1 MEKPTKAGPK
11 PYLPPT
17 KTKFIER
24 YNIPEKKVDE
34 SLVLKLFLYVDE
46 GNISKVKQYVQENY
60 LLLNVKNEN
69 GESPIHYVIKSTN
82 MINEDKNNLVKYLL
96 LRGASAIS
104 YDKYNIT
111 PLHLAVKA
119 QIPEIIELLIKYGAD
134 INSLDSNNMNSLH
147 YAVLGKTT
155 PCISER
161 IEEDK
166 SLVQREK
173 KPLSEDTKI
182 VKNITDNVN
191 ELFFKWTIIQ
201 RFFKNI
207 YNNID
212 NYDNLYAS
220 ELKIKK
226 DELNKKVEEIINN
239 KDINLDR
246 KQDEIEKELA
256 KISDD
261 LKNSLMGNIKDSLMN
276 MSNFFGYDVANDKIV
291 ISNDKFSPL
300 LIEKQIFANINKSRL
315 DLNGIIDNFKQKATD
330 SNTRLLNIRNN
341 LLNVRWL
348 NKTLVINYVWDG
360 NSGTL
365 PIPLNKLGQQLN
377 PLYIAKA
384 GMPPNIPIDDANL
397 NREYQL
403 SKADIDYNLIF
414 VDTHKYALNQDVEYD
429 FDIGTTFTTM
439 EPARYVRMTKQ
450 QVAELKKANP
460 RINVEANILGYDSD
474 INNSLTPQLL
484 NDFNGTPAARQTA
497 TFPFTFPLQVN
508 IGGRIMYGNN
518 DLPPNV
524 KKTFVKELYVMNK
537 LLLQQLNIISRDLE
551 VLQSFVEY
559 YESWNIMVHLI
570 PTIVVCILNSLML
583 IRNMKEQLE
592 ANKTKFDNIKQ
603 LFSAKFTD
611 PVYQNLPHLWVYEA
625 AIDEIDKA
633 LKEYNAFEINV
644 NESYGIVRTFIE
656 KYNILIDQ
664 LTDLQ
669 GFSQIKSFH
678 NDFKEND
685 DTFINNPNYSKKRFF
700 ENNLNDYKINL
711 KDYKDLKSLNTD
723 KDFYRTTFLT
733 NLIQTTNTFDNDG
746 TRRTDIGIITGNIT
760 NYLYPDNNVIVP
772 YLTDE
777 KFLQIAPYNA
787 AKYNSAFFNFTNI
800 NFNGA
805 SPNVSKTNANDLSI
819 KNVVG
824 NHYLLLKYFIIT
836 YFGNLLTSNTTIHPV
851 LRGKIGADNVN
862 TIVDSIKSNLDDYKI
877 MYKDKLKLSDAEF
890 GYNQYKLLVEVMSET
905 FDNYL
910 EFLTKKKSQ
919 SMAYD
924 LLDSYKL
931 RTGIDTKITFRAMDV
946 FPIAKSDKEFE
957 NLGIK
962 TKLTV
967 EEILDIAEDDYDK
980 FVEADLIKEPKKD
993 IIYKNDENCYIV
1005 NLDIID
1011 LLIKNKIMLNQKD
1024 NSGKMP
1030 MTYAL
1035 ELKNLK
1041 LMNALTVT
1049 TGIEYYKNTHE
1060 SKYFNNIFVDTIEET
1075 VQNGTYVKFY
1085 EKYTNRIVKK
1095 LEGKPEVNTN
1105 ILSSIEYTVP
1115 MYMSLL
1121 NSMLFNILLNYNYD
1135 WTTTDLTDLLR
1146 ILNLTDTDKYYGP
1159 IIYEILNNTALTDS
1173 SKKVQKKIITER
1185 LDKMKAILDKETE
1198 KIANL
1203 EKDKSAG
1210 TSTFDTLRNEQ
1221 IKVVQSDS
1229 DKLVVDISNNT
1240 IPNLENKSI
1249 NTALIPAYKPLDFT
1263 DGTLKSV
1270 STTYKKIFENIVND
1284 VATKNYNSEL
1294 NVKVYKALWKNYSS
1308 ELKHDEFISNI
1319 HLVTLKYLD
1328 KHITEHMKSL
1338 AQPDVQVFEKLFT
1351 VFSKVSRDY
1360 KESPL
1365 EFNDTNYNL
1374 NEVMKLIIHTVT
1386 HTVFTYLYLT
1396 ITKMLIKQ
1404 LEETYKKDALK
1415 LDAEY
1420 QKFIVAKIKDILDDK
1435 TTSSSL
1441 IQYLFVEMP
1450 EKFVKI
1456 SLKIYDGDNDP
1467 DMSLTINGL
1476 FDKLIRIIQRSSN
1489 RIINTDETSK
1499 FIIDLRGAIIPYYTE
1514 YTNII
1519 INELYTLTNNFF
1531 NHLEGV
1537 RELTHIFNKLNF

>member
-24 YNIPEKKVDE
+24 YNIPEKKVDD

-46 GNISKVKQYVQENY
+46 GNISKIKQYVQENY

-82 MINEDKNNLVKYLL
+82 MINEDKINLVKYLL

-119 QIPEIIELLIKYGAD
+119 QILEIVELLIKYGAD

-161 IEEDK
+161 LEEDK

-173 KPLSEDTKI
+173 KPVSEDTRI
-182 VKNITDNVN
+182 VKNLTDNVN
-191 ELFFKWTIIQ
+191 ELFFKWIIIQ
-201 RFFKNI
+201 RYFKNI

-212 NYDNLYAS
+212 NYDNLYVS
-220 ELKIKK
+220 ELKVKK

-246 KQDEIEKELA
+246 KQDEIEKELT

-261 LKNSLMGNIKDSLMN
+261 LKNSLMGNIKDSLIN
-276 MSNFFGYDVANDKIV
+276 LSNFFGYDAANNKIV

-300 LIEKQIFANINKSRL
+300 LIEKQIFANINKSGI
-315 DLNGIIDNFKQKATD
+315 DLHGIIDNFKQKVND
-330 SNTRLLNIRNN
+330 SNTKLLNIRNN

-360 NSGTL
+360 NNGVL
-365 PIPLNKLGQQLN
+365 PITLNKLGQQLDL
-377 PLYIAKA
+377 LYVAKPA
-384 GMPPNIPIDDANL
+384 GMPANIPIDESILDG
-397 NREYQL
+397 EYQL
-403 SKADIDYNLIF
+403 NNNDIDYNLIF
-414 VDTHKYALNQDVEYD
+414 VDTHKYGLNQDLEYD
-429 FDIGTTFTTM
+429 FNVDTTFTTM
-439 EPARYVRMTKQ
+439 EPPRYVRMTKQ
-450 QVAELKKANP
+450 QAAEFKKANP
-460 RINVEANILGYDSD
+460 RINIEANILGYDNN
-474 INNSLTPQLL
+474 IINSLTPRLV
-484 NDFNGTPAARQTA
+484 NDFNGVPAANQTA
-497 TFPFTFPLQVN
+497 TFPFVFPLQ
-508 IGGRIMYGNN
+508 IPAGGYANT
-518 DLPPNV
+518 DLPLNV
-524 KKTFVKELYVMNK
+524 KQTFVKELYVMNK
-537 LLLQQLNIISRDLE
+537 LLLEQLNIISRDLE
-551 VLQSFVEY
+551 VLQSFVQY

-570 PTIVVCILNSLML
+570 PTIVVCLLNSLML
-583 IRNMKEQLE
+583 VRNMKEQIE
-592 ANKTKFDNIKQ
+592 ANKAKFDTIKK

-633 LKEYNAFEINV
+633 LKEYNAYEINV
-644 NESYGIVRTFIE
+644 NDSFGIVRTFIE

-669 GFSQIKSFH
+669 GFSQIKSYH
-678 NDFKEND
+678 NAFDENN

-711 KDYKDLKSLNTD
+711 KDYKDLKSLKTD

-733 NLIQTTNTFDNDG
+733 NLIQTTNTFDNDA
-746 TRRTDIGIITGNIT
+746 TRTADIGVITGNIT
-760 NYLYPDNNVIVP
+760 NYLYPDNSLIVP
-772 YLTDE
+772 FQNNE
-777 KFLQIAPYNA
+777 KFMQVAPFNA
-787 AKYNSAFFNFTNI
+787 DPNINSAFFTFPNI

-805 SPNVSKTNANDLSI
+805 SPSSRKIIANDLSI

-824 NHYLLLKYFIIT
+824 NHYLLLKYFIIA
-836 YFGNLLTSNTTIHPV
+836 YFGNLLTNNVTIYPV

-862 TIVDSIKSNLDDYKI
+862 TIVDSIKTNLADYKT

-910 EFLTKKKSQ
+910 EFLLKKKSQ

-931 RTGIDTKITFRAMDV
+931 RTGIDTKTKFKAMDLY
-946 FPIAKSDKEFE
+946 PIAKSDKEFE

-967 EEILDIAEDDYDK
+967 EEILDIADDDYDK

-993 IIYKNDENCYIV
+993 IIYKNDENCYLV
-1005 NLDIID
+1005 NLDVINF
-1011 LLIKNKIMLNQKD
+1011 LIQNKIMLNQKD

-1041 LMNALTVT
+1041 LMNALTLT
-1049 TGIEYYKNTHE
+1049 TGIEYYKNTPE
-1060 SKYFNNIFVDTIEET
+1060 SKYFNSIFLDTIEET

-1146 ILNLTDTDKYYGP
+1146 ILNLTDKDKYYGP
-1159 IIYEILNNTALTDS
+1159 IIYEIFNNTALTDS
-1173 SKKVQKKIITER
+1173 SKKVQEKIITER
-1185 LDKMKAILDKETE
+1185 LDKIKAILDKETE

-1203 EKDKSAG
+1203 EKDKSTG
-1210 TSTFDTLRNEQ
+1210 TTTFDRLRNEQ
-1221 IKVVQSDS
+1221 INIVQSDS
-1229 DKLVVDISNNT
+1229 DKLVLDISNNT
-1240 IPNLENKSI
+1240 IPTLENKAI
-1249 NTALIPAYKPLDFT
+1249 NTNLTPTYKLLDFA

-1270 STTYKKIFENIVND
+1270 SSTYKKIFENIVND
-1284 VATKNYNSEL
+1284 VVTKNYNSEL

-1308 ELKHDEFISNI
+1308 ELKHNEFISNI
-1319 HLVTLKYLD
+1319 HLTTLKYLD
-1328 KHITEHMKSL
+1328 EHMTSVT
-1338 AQPDVQVFEKLFT
+1338 QTDVQLFEKLFT
-1351 VFSKVSRDY
+1351 VFAKVSRDY

-1404 LEETYKKDALK
+1404 LEETYKKEAMK

-1420 QKFIVAKIKDILDDK
+1420 QKFIVQKMKDILDDK

-1467 DMSLTINGL
+1467 DMSLTVNGL
-1476 FDKLIRIIQRSSN
+1476 FDKLIRIIQKSSN
-1489 RIINTDETSK
+1489 KIINTDETSK
-1499 FIIDLRGAIIPYYTE
+1499 FIIDLRGAIVPYYTE

-1537 RELTHIFNKLNF
+1537 RELTNIFNKLNF